1 MKNLPLI
8 ILLALLTTLAQA
20 QINLSDKAEDKAEQV
35 IDDLLF
41 GKKKKKTTSSSDP
54 ESAPVYAPAEEDQS
68 TSASSD
74 EDPLGGYVA
83 AEVDYDKLS
92 SGAVVPFRDLI
103 NFLPNKAGNY
113 ILSEKPEGST
123 MKYGE
128 WNYSFASKTLRNG
141 DETLTVA
148 IYDYLTAGA
157 LLAPYT
163 QQYEYESTDGIL
175 TSVNVSEQ
183 PGWYSATYSTK
194 ATSLVLV
201 VKNRFYLMYS
211 GTDFSKEKLAEWAS
225 ELKLNRLP
233 EGKPAEEV
241 SED

>member
-1 MKNLPLI
+1 MKTLFLVT
-8 ILLALLTTLAQA
+8 LLTFTITISRA

-41 GKKKKKTTSSSDP
+41 GKKKKKATGSSDP
-54 ESAPVYAPAEEDQS
+54 ETAPVYTPAEEEES
-68 TSASSD
+68 SSGSSD
-74 EDPLGGYVA
+74 ADPLGGYVA

-113 ILSEKPEGST
+113 ILSQKPEGST

-183 PGWYSATYSTK
+183 PGWYSATYSSK

-211 GTDFSKEKLAEWAS
+211 GTDLSKEKLTEWAT